1 MTSSLARE
9 FAVGLNLGYDFVW
22 VSIASFSAAILLLS
36 LFDIP
41 LPRGDIVGVSG
52 TLDAVALV
60 VLGPLAALISCVVG
74 VLGALAMRRTARG
87 VSDVVPAIVPRLAG
101 LALATL
107 VYVFLT
113 SVVNG
118 DRWLTGIASV
128 SFYLGAEL
136 VVAQVLTA
144 VRGRRSVWRLVR
156 GNLHRLAPVLLAQ
169 LSTAL
174 LAVAV
179 YEDMRQWS
187 LLLVVAL
194 LMLIRQ
200 SYSLLLDI
208 GETYRTTVEVL
219 VQAAEGLG
227 GERHGHAERTAQ
239 IAREI
244 AMGCGLSPQEVERVS
259 YAALL
264 HDIDALSYGGD
275 APSSRPTSS
284 SVLEDVPFF
293 ANVIE
298 ILRVCD
304 GIGCQ
309 EEGEHELDLLAAF
322 IVALSSD
329 VDAAVHVQAHAG
341 DPQDA
346 VDRVAPLVPSNL
358 KARAVWAAIQLGY
371 SVPAVA

>member
-1 MTSSLARE
+1 MTGSAALE
-9 FAVGLNLGYDFVW
+9 LAVGFNLGHDFVW
-22 VSIASFSAAILLLS
+22 VSIAAFSVAILLLS

-41 LPRGDIVGVSG
+41 LPRGDIVGVGG

-60 VLGPLAALISCVVG
+60 VLGPFAALISCVVG
-74 VLGALAMRRTARG
+74 VLGALVFRKTARG

-101 LALATL
+101 LGVATVVYALLPEAP
-107 VYVFLT
+107 
-113 SVVNG
+113 G
-118 DRWLTGIASV
+118 GRWLPGIVGV
-128 SFYLGAEL
+128 SSYLAAEL
-136 VVAQVLTA
+136 IVAQVLTA
-144 VRGRRSVWRLVR
+144 NRTRRSVTRLVR

-179 YEDMRQWS
+179 YDDMREWS

-219 VQAAEGLG
+219 VQAAEGIG
-227 GERHGHAERTAQ
+227 SERHGHAERTAQ

-244 AMGCGLSPQEVERVS
+244 AMGCGLSPQQVERVS

-275 APSSRPTSS
+275 SPSGRPTSS

-293 ANVIE
+293 ENVID
-298 ILRVCD
+298 ILRICD
-304 GIGCQ
+304 GIRCDDAAA
-309 EEGEHELDLLAAF
+309 HELDLLAAF

-329 VDAAVHVQAHAG
+329 VDAATHTHAHAG

-346 VDRVAPLVPSNL
+346 VDRVAPLVPSDL

-371 SVPAVA
+371 GVPAVA